1 MINKTSFPTDKYN
14 QYTDLK
20 EALIKAVSMA
30 SKSESNRSL
39 FKAILDVAMED
50 VGLNAS
56 ELPKKK
62 PEPKRKSVRKPT
74 KEKAE
79 NQEK

>member
-14 QYTDLK
+14 QYTELK
-20 EALIKAVSMA
+20 EALVKAVSMA
-30 SKSESNRSL
+30 GKSESNRKL

-56 ELPKKK
+56 ELPTKK
-62 PEPKRKSVRKPT
+62 PAPKRKTMRKGT
-74 KEKAE
+74 
-79 NQEK
+79 QEKGEK